1 MSDKI
6 ICIIGGT
13 GFVGHHLINRL
24 TRDGYTVRVPTRRRE
39 RHRDLLVNPHVQ
51 LIEANIYEPA
61 VLRKLFTDCT
71 AVINLVGILNEH
83 GHHELGLGFDR
94 AHVELPREIVE
105 AMRASQVKRLLHM
118 SALNAY
124 PREEHSHYLRS
135 KGVGEDLVHAAAHG
149 LQVTSFRPSVI
160 FGPGDSF
167 FNRFATLLRITPLVF
182 PLACASSRFAPVFVG
197 DVVEAMAHSLND
209 ASTIG
214 KHCDLCGPEIYTLA
228 ELVEYTARQIGVRRR
243 IWALSD
249 AMSWMQA
256 RVLEY
261 VPGKPFSRDNYW
273 SLQKESVCT
282 QNYLATLGITPTSIA
297 AVVPGYLA
305 QRSARADYQR
315 FRGLARRG

>member
-13 GFVGHHLINRL
+13 GFVGHHLVHRL
-24 TRDGYTVRVPTRRRE
+24 TRAGYQVRVPTRHRE
-39 RHRDLLVNPHVQ
+39 RHRDFLVDPRVQ

-71 AVINLVGILNEH
+71 AVINLVGILNER
-83 GHHELGLGFDR
+83 GHRDVGQGFDH
-94 AHVELPREIVE
+94 AHIDLPREIVE
-105 AMRASQVKRLLHM
+105 AMRASKVKRLLHM

-135 KGVGEDLVHAAAHG
+135 KGQGEDLVHSASHG

-160 FGPGDSF
+160 FGRGDSF

-182 PLACASSRFAPVFVG
+182 PLACATSRFAPVYVG
-197 DVVEAMAHSLND
+197 DVVEAMRRSLTD
-209 ASTIG
+209 AGTLG
-214 KHCDLCGPEIYTLA
+214 QHCDLCGPDVYTLQ
-228 ELVEYTARQIGVRRR
+228 ELVEYTARQIGVKRR

-249 AMSWMQA
+249 TLSQWQA
-256 RVLEY
+256 HALEY

-273 SLQKESVCT
+273 SLQKESVC
-282 QNYLATLGITPTSIA
+282 QRNYLTTLGITPTAIDTI
-297 AVVPGYLA
+297 VPSYLA
-305 QRSARADYQR
+305 QRTSRAGYQR
-315 FRGLARRG
+315 ARQLARRD